1 MVQQLLGPFDT
12 TPPMTLIDIRRVFT
26 QVEDIHHEGGPRAA
40 VPLRRGAIAAV
51 LSNPYAGRYEPDILP
66 MMAALNPVGLDMAR
80 RLLVAMDVAAER
92 IQGYGKGAIVGAAG
106 ELEHGA
112 LWHVP
117 GGYAMRE
124 LLGWQGDAAAYAKGI
139 SSVVQTGN
147 ALAIVP
153 STKKVGG
160 PGATLDVPLTHIN
173 ASYVRSHFDAF
184 EVRVPGAPRADEI
197 VLILAMSTGARVHA
211 RVGGLAADA
220 IAQWNGLR

>member
-1 MVQQLLGPFDT
+1 M
-12 TPPMTLIDIRRVFT
+12 IDIRRVFT

-40 VPLRRGAIAAV
+40 QPLRRGAIAAV
-51 LSNPYAGRYEPDILP
+51 LTNPYAGRYEAHILP
-66 MMAALNPVGLDMAR
+66 MMEALNPVGLDMAR
-80 RLLVAMDVAAER
+80 RLLAAMDVPVER
-92 IQGYGKGAIVGAAG
+92 IQGYGKGAIIGAAG

-124 LLGWQGDAAAYAKGI
+124 LLGWKGDAAAYAKGI
-139 SSVVQTGN
+139 SSGGQSGN

-153 STKKVGG
+153 STKKVGP

-173 ASYVRSHFDAF
+173 ASYVRSHFDAM
-184 EVRVPGAPRADEI
+184 EVRVPGAPRPDEM
-197 VLILAMSTGARVHA
+197 VLILAMSCGARVHA

-220 IAQWNGLR
+220 IAKWDGQR